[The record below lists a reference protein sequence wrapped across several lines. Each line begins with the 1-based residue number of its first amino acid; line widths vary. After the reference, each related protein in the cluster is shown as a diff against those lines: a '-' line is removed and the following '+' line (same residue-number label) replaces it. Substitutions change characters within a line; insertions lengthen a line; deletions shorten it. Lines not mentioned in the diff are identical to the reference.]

1 MFLFGIFMN
10 QKTDPAPAAYHV
22 LSKFPGRLFGRD
34 LQRLLPYRVP
44 LVSFSRQVQFPR
56 AVSGSSNHPR
66 QGAVL
71 LGLGQNSGHNS
82 FPVHGEAS
90 TDKRTSIEIV
100 QQTS

>member
-1 MFLFGIFMN
+1 VFFPN
-10 QKTDPAPAAYHV
+10 
-22 LSKFPGRLFGRD
+22 FPGAYSDEIFSGFCHIECRLFRS
-34 LQRLLPYRVP
+34 
-44 LVSFSRQVQFPR
+44 LVRSSFRR

-66 QGAVL
+66 EGAVL